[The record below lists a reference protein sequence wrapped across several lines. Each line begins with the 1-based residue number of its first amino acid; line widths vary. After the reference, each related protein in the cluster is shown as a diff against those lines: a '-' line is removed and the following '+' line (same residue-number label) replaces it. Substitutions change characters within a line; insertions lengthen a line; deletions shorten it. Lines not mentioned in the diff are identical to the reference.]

1 MGKRLVTAQ
10 KPFTMI
16 VGALRQGSDP
26 SRGPAGNP
34 DVAISTYTRQSF
46 PEVPGRGPNC
56 TYPGIKGTTT
66 RTGLLSNPAGSPQNA
81 TGTITVNAAPAI
93 LGVTTIHLGEYVLT
107 SDVEFAVDPASG
119 GNTAAALSTAINNL
133 DGYSAVPAGAVV
145 TVTGPV
151 GVLGNEADFRAG
163 GVSPYLFAFS
173 PDTGAMAGAEPE
185 IGPPTIT

>member
-10 KPFTMI
+10 KPFTML

-26 SRGPAGNP
+26 SRGSAGNP
-34 DVAISTYTRQSF
+34 DVAISTFTRQSF
-46 PEVPGRGPNC
+46 PEIPGRGPYC

-66 RTGLLSNPAGSPQNA
+66 RMGLLDSPSGSPQNA

-93 LGVTTIHLGEYVLT
+93 LGVTTIHLGEYTLT
-107 SDVEFAVDPASG
+107 SGVEFVVDPLDGA
-119 GNTAAALSTAINNL
+119 NTAASLNTAINNL
-133 DGYSAVPAGAVV
+133 DGYIALPAGAVI

-151 GVLGNEADFRAG
+151 GVIGNEADFRAS
-163 GVSPYLFAFS
+163 GVSPYLFTFS
-173 PDTGAMAGAEPE
+173 PDSGAMAGAEPE